1 MTGFNFGAMLSQNN
15 QIKQIPLDMLVPF
28 HNHQFSLYDGER
40 RDDMVESIR
49 KNGVMTPIVCR
60 PNPNGSDTYEI
71 LIGHNR
77 WNCSKIAGLETIP
90 AIIKEQLTEDEAQ
103 TYVDESNLIQRGFN
117 DLKISEQARIIA
129 RRYSEMFSQGKRND
143 IINEIKM
150 LNGENSAVTGNSREK
165 VAEEYGLSRN
175 TIARLVRISK
185 LSDSILGWIDKG
197 QLAVR
202 AGVELSY
209 LLAEEQE
216 KLFEINSVD
225 DNMLMK
231 ISEAQARDLRVLS
244 ADGVLDEDEM
254 LKVLSAKKKKPDKKV
269 SIDSTLY
276 KNTLQ
281 GLAMMRLPTQ
291 LQQLLI
297 CFSRVKKKAITM
309 TKAVLFQRNGQ
320 PVLFTDY
327 AEYDTGTGY
336 IVAENKE
343 IGFCYICRILDK
355 SEIFNYNKALPLV
368 VKDKGLKEVSVMVV
382 TDKYKSIADAEK
394 HYPKLLGGNNY
405 DD

>member
-28 HNHQFSLYDGER
+28 HNHQFSLYNGER

-90 AIIKEQLTEDEAQ
+90 AIIKEQLTEEEAQ

-117 DLKISEQARIIA
+117 DLEISEQARIIA

-143 IINEIKM
+143 IINEIRA
-150 LNGENSAVTGNSREK
+150 LNGESESNGNSREK
-165 VAEEYGLSRN
+165 VAEEYGLGRN

-185 LSDSILGWIDKG
+185 LCDGILAWLDKG

-209 LLAEEQE
+209 LTAEEQST
-216 KLFEINSVD
+216 LLEINTA
-225 DNMLMK
+225 DNNDMLMK
-231 ISEAQARDLRVLS
+231 ISEAQAR
-244 ADGVLDEDEM
+244 
-254 LKVLSAKKKKPDKKV
+254 
-269 SIDSTLY
+269 
-276 KNTLQ
+276 
-281 GLAMMRLPTQ
+281 
-291 LQQLLI
+291 
-297 CFSRVKKKAITM
+297 
-309 TKAVLFQRNGQ
+309 
-320 PVLFTDY
+320 FTSF
-327 AEYDTGTGY
+327 
-336 IVAENKE
+336 
-343 IGFCYICRILDK
+343 IG
-355 SEIFNYNKALPLV
+355 
-368 VKDKGLKEVSVMVV
+368 
-382 TDKYKSIADAEK
+382 
-394 HYPKLLGGNNY
+394 
-405 DD
+405 

>member
-40 RDDMVESIR
+40 RDDMVESIS
-49 KNGVMTPIVCR
+49 KNGVISPIVCR
-60 PNPNGSDTYEI
+60 PNPDGSDTYEI

-90 AIIKEQLTEDEAQ
+90 AIIKEQLTEEEAQ

-143 IINEIKM
+143 IINEIRA
-150 LNGENSAVTGNSREK
+150 LNGESESNGNSREK
-165 VAEEYGLSRN
+165 VAEEYVLGRN

-185 LSDSILGWIDKG
+185 LCDGILAWLDKG

-209 LLAEEQE
+209 LTAEEQST
-216 KLFEINSVD
+216 LLEINTA
-225 DNMLMK
+225 DNNDMLMK

-244 ADGVLDEDEM
+244 VDCKKENLELTGNQM
-254 LKVLSAKKKKPDKKV
+254 LKVLAIKKKKPDKKIAI
-269 SIDSTLY
+269 SPNTY
-276 KNTLQ
+276 K
-281 GLAMMRLPTQ
+281 
-291 LQQLLI
+291 
-297 CFSRVKKKAITM
+297 KY
-309 TKAVLFQRNGQ
+309 
-320 PVLFTDY
+320 FTDKSND
-327 AEYDTGTGY
+327 EIQQ
-336 IVAENKE
+336 IVEQ
-343 IGFCYICRILDK
+343 
-355 SEIFNYNKALPLV
+355 ALEMFYSDR
-368 VKDKGLKEVSVMVV
+368 KDV
-382 TDKYKSIADAEK
+382 
-394 HYPKLLGGNNY
+394 
-405 DD
+405 

>member
-202 AGVELSY
+202 AVVELSY

-231 ISEAQARDLRVLS
+231 ISEAQARDLRGLS

-276 KNTLQ
+276 KKYFA
-281 GLAMMRLPTQ
+281 GL
-291 LQQLLI
+291 
-297 CFSRVKKKAITM
+297 S
-309 TKAVLFQRNGQ
+309 N
-320 PVLFTDY
+320 D
-327 AEYDTGTGY
+327 E
-336 IVAENKE
+336 
-343 IGFCYICRILDK
+343 
-355 SEIFNYNKALPLV
+355 
-368 VKDKGLKEVSVMVV
+368 
-382 TDKYKSIADAEK
+382 IADTVAAALDMFFKSKEK
-394 HYPKLLGGNNY
+394 GDNN
-405 DD
+405 D

>member
-1 MTGFNFGAMLSQNN
+1 MTGFNFEAMLSQNN

-60 PNPNGSDTYEI
+60 PNPDGTDTYEI

-77 WNCSKIAGLETIP
+77 WNCSKIAGFETIP

-117 DLKISEQARIIA
+117 DLKVSEQARIIA

-276 KNTLQ
+276 KKYFA
-281 GLAMMRLPTQ
+281 GL
-291 LQQLLI
+291 
-297 CFSRVKKKAITM
+297 S
-309 TKAVLFQRNGQ
+309 N
-320 PVLFTDY
+320 D
-327 AEYDTGTGY
+327 E
-336 IVAENKE
+336 
-343 IGFCYICRILDK
+343 
-355 SEIFNYNKALPLV
+355 
-368 VKDKGLKEVSVMVV
+368 
-382 TDKYKSIADAEK
+382 IADTVAAALDMFFKSKEK
-394 HYPKLLGGNNY
+394 GDNN
-405 DD
+405 D

>member
-1 MTGFNFGAMLSQNN
+1 MTGFNFEAMLSQNN

-60 PNPNGSDTYEI
+60 PNPDGSDTYEI

-77 WNCSKIAGLETIP
+77 WNCSKIAGFETIP

-117 DLKISEQARIIA
+117 DLKVSEQARIIA

-197 QLAVR
+197 QFAVR

-276 KNTLQ
+276 KKYFA
-281 GLAMMRLPTQ
+281 GL
-291 LQQLLI
+291 
-297 CFSRVKKKAITM
+297 S
-309 TKAVLFQRNGQ
+309 N
-320 PVLFTDY
+320 D
-327 AEYDTGTGY
+327 E
-336 IVAENKE
+336 
-343 IGFCYICRILDK
+343 
-355 SEIFNYNKALPLV
+355 
-368 VKDKGLKEVSVMVV
+368 
-382 TDKYKSIADAEK
+382 IADTVAAALDMFFKSKEK
-394 HYPKLLGGNNY
+394 GDNN
-405 DD
+405 D

>member
-28 HNHQFSLYDGER
+28 HNHQFSLYNGER

-90 AIIKEQLTEDEAQ
+90 AIIKEQLTEEEAQ

-143 IINEIKM
+143 IINEIRA
-150 LNGENSAVTGNSREK
+150 LNGESESNGNSREK
-165 VAEEYGLSRN
+165 VAEEYGLGRN

-185 LSDSILGWIDKG
+185 LCDGILAWLDKG

-209 LLAEEQE
+209 LTAEEQST
-216 KLFEINSVD
+216 LLEINTD
-225 DNMLMK
+225 DNNDMLMK

-244 ADGVLDEDEM
+244 VDCKKENLELTGNQM
-254 LKVLSAKKKKPDKKV
+254 LKVLAIKKKKPDKKIAI
-269 SIDSTLY
+269 SPNTY
-276 KNTLQ
+276 K
-281 GLAMMRLPTQ
+281 
-291 LQQLLI
+291 
-297 CFSRVKKKAITM
+297 KY
-309 TKAVLFQRNGQ
+309 
-320 PVLFTDY
+320 FTDKSND
-327 AEYDTGTGY
+327 EIQQ
-336 IVAENKE
+336 IVEQ
-343 IGFCYICRILDK
+343 
-355 SEIFNYNKALPLV
+355 ALEMFYSDR
-368 VKDKGLKEVSVMVV
+368 KDV
-382 TDKYKSIADAEK
+382 
-394 HYPKLLGGNNY
+394 
-405 DD
+405 

>member
-28 HNHQFSLYDGER
+28 HNHQFSLYNGER

-77 WNCSKIAGLETIP
+77 WNCSQIAGLETIP

-143 IINEIKM
+143 IINEIRA
-150 LNGENSAVTGNSREK
+150 LNGESESNGNSREK
-165 VAEEYGLSRN
+165 VAEEYGLGRN

-185 LSDSILGWIDKG
+185 LCDGILAWLDKG

-209 LLAEEQE
+209 LTAEEQST
-216 KLFEINSVD
+216 LLEINTA
-225 DNMLMK
+225 DNNDMLMK

-244 ADGVLDEDEM
+244 VDCKKENLELTGNQM
-254 LKVLSAKKKKPDKKV
+254 LKVLAIKKKKPDKKIAI
-269 SIDSTLY
+269 SPNTY
-276 KNTLQ
+276 K
-281 GLAMMRLPTQ
+281 
-291 LQQLLI
+291 
-297 CFSRVKKKAITM
+297 KY
-309 TKAVLFQRNGQ
+309 
-320 PVLFTDY
+320 FTDKSND
-327 AEYDTGTGY
+327 EIQQ
-336 IVAENKE
+336 IVEQ
-343 IGFCYICRILDK
+343 
-355 SEIFNYNKALPLV
+355 ALEMFYSDR
-368 VKDKGLKEVSVMVV
+368 KDV
-382 TDKYKSIADAEK
+382 
-394 HYPKLLGGNNY
+394 
-405 DD
+405 

>member
-28 HNHQFSLYDGER
+28 HNHQFSLYNGER

-90 AIIKEQLTEDEAQ
+90 AIIKEQLTEEEAQ

-143 IINEIKM
+143 IINEIRA
-150 LNGENSAVTGNSREK
+150 LNGESESNGNSREK
-165 VAEEYGLSRN
+165 IAEEYGLGRN

-185 LSDSILGWIDKG
+185 LCDGILAWLDKG

-209 LLAEEQE
+209 LTAEEQST
-216 KLFEINSVD
+216 LLEINTA
-225 DNMLMK
+225 DNNDMLMK

-244 ADGVLDEDEM
+244 VDCKKENLELTGNQM
-254 LKVLSAKKKKPDKKV
+254 LKVLAIKKKKPDKKIAI
-269 SIDSTLY
+269 SPNTY
-276 KNTLQ
+276 K
-281 GLAMMRLPTQ
+281 
-291 LQQLLI
+291 
-297 CFSRVKKKAITM
+297 KY
-309 TKAVLFQRNGQ
+309 
-320 PVLFTDY
+320 FTDKSND
-327 AEYDTGTGY
+327 EIQQ
-336 IVAENKE
+336 IVEQ
-343 IGFCYICRILDK
+343 
-355 SEIFNYNKALPLV
+355 ALEMFYSDR
-368 VKDKGLKEVSVMVV
+368 KDV
-382 TDKYKSIADAEK
+382 
-394 HYPKLLGGNNY
+394 
-405 DD
+405 

>member
-1 MTGFNFGAMLSQNN
+1 MTGFNFEAMLSQNN

-28 HNHQFSLYDGER
+28 HNHQFSLYNGER

-90 AIIKEQLTEDEAQ
+90 AIIKEQLTEEEAQ

-143 IINEIKM
+143 IINEIRA
-150 LNGENSAVTGNSREK
+150 LNGESESNGNSREK
-165 VAEEYGLSRN
+165 VAEEYGLGRN

-185 LSDSILGWIDKG
+185 LCDGILAWLDKG

-209 LLAEEQE
+209 LTAEEQST
-216 KLFEINSVD
+216 LLEINTA
-225 DNMLMK
+225 DNNDMLMK
-231 ISEAQARDLRVLS
+231 ISESQARDLRVLS
-244 ADGVLDEDEM
+244 ADCKKESLELSGNQM
-254 LKVLSAKKKKPDKKV
+254 LKVLAIKKKKPDKK
-269 SIDSTLY
+269 IAINPNTY
-276 KNTLQ
+276 K
-281 GLAMMRLPTQ
+281 
-291 LQQLLI
+291 
-297 CFSRVKKKAITM
+297 KY
-309 TKAVLFQRNGQ
+309 
-320 PVLFTDY
+320 FTDKSND
-327 AEYDTGTGY
+327 EIQQ
-336 IVAENKE
+336 IVEQALEM
-343 IGFCYICRILDK
+343 Y
-355 SEIFNYNKALPLV
+355 YNDR
-368 VKDKGLKEVSVMVV
+368 KD
-382 TDKYKSIADAEK
+382 A
-394 HYPKLLGGNNY
+394 
-405 DD
+405 

>member
-28 HNHQFSLYDGER
+28 HNHQFSLYNGER
-40 RDDMVESIR
+40 RDDIVESIR

-90 AIIKEQLTEDEAQ
+90 AIIKEQLTEEEAQ

-143 IINEIKM
+143 IINEIRA
-150 LNGENSAVTGNSREK
+150 LNGESESNGNSREK
-165 VAEEYGLSRN
+165 VAEEYRLGRN

-185 LSDSILGWIDKG
+185 LCDGILAWLDKG
-197 QLAVR
+197 QFAVR

-209 LLAEEQE
+209 LTAEEQST
-216 KLFEINSVD
+216 LLEINTA
-225 DNMLMK
+225 DNNDMLMK

-244 ADGVLDEDEM
+244 VDCKKENLELTGNQM
-254 LKVLSAKKKKPDKKV
+254 LKVLAIKKKKPDKKIAI
-269 SIDSTLY
+269 SPNTY
-276 KNTLQ
+276 K
-281 GLAMMRLPTQ
+281 
-291 LQQLLI
+291 
-297 CFSRVKKKAITM
+297 KY
-309 TKAVLFQRNGQ
+309 
-320 PVLFTDY
+320 FTDKSND
-327 AEYDTGTGY
+327 EIQQ
-336 IVAENKE
+336 IVEQ
-343 IGFCYICRILDK
+343 
-355 SEIFNYNKALPLV
+355 ALEMFYSDR
-368 VKDKGLKEVSVMVV
+368 KDV
-382 TDKYKSIADAEK
+382 
-394 HYPKLLGGNNY
+394 
-405 DD
+405 

>member
-60 PNPNGSDTYEI
+60 PNSDGSDTYEI

-77 WNCSKIAGLETIP
+77 WNCSKIAGFETIP

-117 DLKISEQARIIA
+117 DLKVSEQARIIA

-276 KNTLQ
+276 KKYFA
-281 GLAMMRLPTQ
+281 GL
-291 LQQLLI
+291 
-297 CFSRVKKKAITM
+297 S
-309 TKAVLFQRNGQ
+309 N
-320 PVLFTDY
+320 D
-327 AEYDTGTGY
+327 E
-336 IVAENKE
+336 
-343 IGFCYICRILDK
+343 
-355 SEIFNYNKALPLV
+355 
-368 VKDKGLKEVSVMVV
+368 
-382 TDKYKSIADAEK
+382 IADTVAAALDMFFKSKEK
-394 HYPKLLGGNNY
+394 GDNN
-405 DD
+405 D

>member
-1 MTGFNFGAMLSQNN
+1 MTGFNFEAMLSQNN

-60 PNPNGSDTYEI
+60 PNPDGSDTYEI

-77 WNCSKIAGLETIP
+77 WNCSKIAGFETIP

-117 DLKISEQARIIA
+117 DLKVSEQARIIA

-276 KNTLQ
+276 KKYFA
-281 GLAMMRLPTQ
+281 GL
-291 LQQLLI
+291 
-297 CFSRVKKKAITM
+297 S
-309 TKAVLFQRNGQ
+309 N
-320 PVLFTDY
+320 
-327 AEYDTGTGY
+327 E
-336 IVAENKE
+336 E
-343 IGFCYICRILDK
+343 
-355 SEIFNYNKALPLV
+355 
-368 VKDKGLKEVSVMVV
+368 
-382 TDKYKSIADAEK
+382 IADTVAAALDMFFKSKEK
-394 HYPKLLGGNNY
+394 GDNN
-405 DD
+405 D

>member
-1 MTGFNFGAMLSQNN
+1 MTGFNFEAMLSQNN

-28 HNHQFSLYDGER
+28 HNHQFSLYDDER

-60 PNPNGSDTYEI
+60 PNPDGSDTYEI

-77 WNCSKIAGLETIP
+77 WNCSKIAGFETIP

-117 DLKISEQARIIA
+117 DLKVSEQARIIA

-276 KNTLQ
+276 KKYFA
-281 GLAMMRLPTQ
+281 GL
-291 LQQLLI
+291 
-297 CFSRVKKKAITM
+297 S
-309 TKAVLFQRNGQ
+309 N
-320 PVLFTDY
+320 D
-327 AEYDTGTGY
+327 E
-336 IVAENKE
+336 
-343 IGFCYICRILDK
+343 
-355 SEIFNYNKALPLV
+355 
-368 VKDKGLKEVSVMVV
+368 
-382 TDKYKSIADAEK
+382 IADTVAAALDMFFKSKEK
-394 HYPKLLGGNNY
+394 GDNN
-405 DD
+405 D

>member
-28 HNHQFSLYDGER
+28 HNHQFSLYNGER

-90 AIIKEQLTEDEAQ
+90 AIIKEQLTEEEAQ

-129 RRYSEMFSQGKRND
+129 RRYSEMFSLGKRND
-143 IINEIKM
+143 IINEIRA
-150 LNGENSAVTGNSREK
+150 LNGESESNGNSREK
-165 VAEEYGLSRN
+165 VAEEYGLGRN

-185 LSDSILGWIDKG
+185 LCDGILAWLDKG

-209 LLAEEQE
+209 LTAEEQST
-216 KLFEINSVD
+216 LLEINTA
-225 DNMLMK
+225 DNNDMLMK

-244 ADGVLDEDEM
+244 VDCKKENLELTGNQM
-254 LKVLSAKKKKPDKKV
+254 LKVLAIKKKKPDKKIAI
-269 SIDSTLY
+269 SPNTY
-276 KNTLQ
+276 KKYFTGKSNDEI
-281 GLAMMRLPTQ
+281 
-291 LQQLLI
+291 QQ
-297 CFSRVKKKAITM
+297 
-309 TKAVLFQRNGQ
+309 
-320 PVLFTDY
+320 
-327 AEYDTGTGY
+327 
-336 IVAENKE
+336 IVEQ
-343 IGFCYICRILDK
+343 
-355 SEIFNYNKALPLV
+355 ALEMFYSDR
-368 VKDKGLKEVSVMVV
+368 KDV
-382 TDKYKSIADAEK
+382 
-394 HYPKLLGGNNY
+394 
-405 DD
+405 

>member
-60 PNPNGSDTYEI
+60 PNPDGTDTYEI

-90 AIIKEQLTEDEAQ
+90 AIIKEQLTEEEAQ

-117 DLKISEQARIIA
+117 DLKVSEQARIIA

-143 IINEIKM
+143 IINEIRV
-150 LNGENSAVTGNSREK
+150 LNGEETSSGNSREK
-165 VAEEYGLSRN
+165 VADEYGLSRN

-185 LSDSILGWIDKG
+185 LSDGILGWIDKG

-209 LLAEEQE
+209 LSADEQSE
-216 KLFEINSVD
+216 LFEINSAD

-231 ISEAQARDLRVLS
+231 ISEAQARDLRILS
-244 ADGVLDEDEM
+244 ADGVLDGDEM

-269 SIDSTLY
+269 SIAPTLY
-276 KNTLQ
+276 KKYFA
-281 GLAMMRLPTQ
+281 GLSNEEIADTVAAALDM
-291 LQQLLI
+291 
-297 CFSRVKKKAITM
+297 FFKSKEKAITM
-309 TKAVLFQRNGQ
+309 TKAVLFQKSGQ

-336 IVAENKE
+336 IVTENKE
-343 IGFCYICRILDK
+343 KGICYICRILDK
-355 SEIFNYNKALPLV
+355 SEIFNYNDRILPIV
-368 VKDKGLKEVSVMVV
+368 IKKKGLKEISVILV
-382 TDKYKSIADAEK
+382 TDKYRSIAEAEQ
-394 HYPKLLGGNNY
+394 HYPELLGGNNY
-405 DD
+405 DS

>member
-117 DLKISEQARIIA
+117 DLKVSEQARIIA

-276 KNTLQ
+276 KKYFA
-281 GLAMMRLPTQ
+281 GL
-291 LQQLLI
+291 
-297 CFSRVKKKAITM
+297 S
-309 TKAVLFQRNGQ
+309 N
-320 PVLFTDY
+320 D
-327 AEYDTGTGY
+327 E
-336 IVAENKE
+336 
-343 IGFCYICRILDK
+343 
-355 SEIFNYNKALPLV
+355 
-368 VKDKGLKEVSVMVV
+368 
-382 TDKYKSIADAEK
+382 IADTVAAALDMFFKSKEK
-394 HYPKLLGGNNY
+394 GDNN
-405 DD
+405 D